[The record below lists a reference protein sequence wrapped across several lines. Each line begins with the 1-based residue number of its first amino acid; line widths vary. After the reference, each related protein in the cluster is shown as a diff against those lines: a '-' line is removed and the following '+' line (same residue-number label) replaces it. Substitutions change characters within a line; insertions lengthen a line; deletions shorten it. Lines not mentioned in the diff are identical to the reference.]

1 MWFALAGFI
10 LCGLKIAGVTV
21 VATWP
26 WWLVT
31 LPFWIGIAFALAVL
45 LFGLVAIIATAGLFA
60 REDRE

>member
-31 LPFWIGIAFALAVL
+31 LPFWIGIALLLTVL
-45 LFGLVAIIATAGLFA
+45 LFGGAMLGLFVGLVSWM
-60 REDRE
+60 DRK